1 MAPEDRGSGLVEF
14 AFSEVVGVDA
24 AFRSTEAVVV
34 HLLEANHHGVADAG
48 GVDRSD
54 GADFVEPVRLGA
66 LDAHLVAAGDG
77 HRCAVDRVAARGKI
91 PAPAG
96 GLNPG
101 VTIRRPCPAA
111 HWGERAGPWHDRVF
125 SRASPSMAMAPTEV
139 PTPPVLTLELPDPDS
154 DTISTME
161 FLARLEEAWAVC
173 DRFDLQTEI
182 WRGRILRAVRDR
194 EKRGGEGR
202 GTGFLQWLREREISK
217 TRAYTLIQ
225 LAESADSLVGDGM
238 LEETSVNNFSK
249 RAFLETAQADPE
261 VQQMISEAA
270 NEGQQITRKQV
281 RRLHDEFTAATSP
294 LLPEEIRQRTAD
306 NLLPPRVVAPLVKEL
321 AKLPEDQQEDLR
333 RVLREEPELER
344 VKDVTSTARWLSKAA
359 EASLAV
365 RAFQQGELDFEKA
378 LQEAQRLDA
387 LGLLADAVGQAQA
400 LESAVLKLHTSWR
413 RLGGL
418 QERLW
423 VESGSSTPH
432 LRELLTVLQ
441 SLSGSTL
448 RVSLGELAGGKRVRL
463 QLVEESPEQLD
474 PPPLP

>member
-1 MAPEDRGSGLVEF
+1 MV
-14 AFSEVVGVDA
+14 
-24 AFRSTEAVVV
+24 STEA
-34 HLLEANHHGVADAG
+34 
-48 GVDRSD
+48 
-54 GADFVEPVRLGA
+54 
-66 LDAHLVAAGDG
+66 
-77 HRCAVDRVAARGKI
+77 
-91 PAPAG
+91 
-96 GLNPG
+96 
-101 VTIRRPCPAA
+101 
-111 HWGERAGPWHDRVF
+111 
-125 SRASPSMAMAPTEV
+125 
-139 PTPPVLTLELPDPDS
+139 PVLSLDLPDPEQD
-154 DTISTME
+154 DISTME

-225 LAESADSLVGDGM
+225 LADSADNLVGEGL
-238 LEETSVNNFSK
+238 LEPDSVNQFSK
-249 RAFLETAQADPE
+249 RAFLETAQAEPE

-270 NEGQQITRKQV
+270 NGGLPITRKQV
-281 RRLHDEFTAATSP
+281 RRLSDEFLAATSP
-294 LLPEEIRQRTAD
+294 LLPEEIRQRTAE
-306 NLLPPRVVAPLVKEL
+306 NLLPPRAVAPLVKEL
-321 AKLPEDQQEDLR
+321 ARLPEEQQDDLR
-333 RVLREEPELER
+333 RVLRDDPELER
-344 VKDVTSTARWLSKAA
+344 VKDVTHTARWLHRAA

-365 RAFQQGELDFEKA
+365 RAFQQGHLDFEKA

-432 LRELLTVLQ
+432 LRELLTALQ

-448 RVSLGELAGGKRVRL
+448 RVSLGELAGGKRLRL
-463 QLVEESPEQLD
+463 QLVEEAPDRLEA
-474 PPPLP
+474 PPLPSRDNGDGASR

>member
-1 MAPEDRGSGLVEF
+1 
-14 AFSEVVGVDA
+14 
-24 AFRSTEAVVV
+24 
-34 HLLEANHHGVADAG
+34 
-48 GVDRSD
+48 
-54 GADFVEPVRLGA
+54 
-66 LDAHLVAAGDG
+66 
-77 HRCAVDRVAARGKI
+77 
-91 PAPAG
+91 
-96 GLNPG
+96 
-101 VTIRRPCPAA
+101 
-111 HWGERAGPWHDRVF
+111 
-125 SRASPSMAMAPTEV
+125 MAPTELSA
-139 PTPPVLTLELPDPDS
+139 PPVLSLELPDPDS
-154 DTISTME
+154 DTISTLE

-225 LAESADSLVGDGM
+225 LAESAQDLVGEGL
-238 LEETSVNNFSK
+238 LEEESVNNFSK

-261 VQQMISEAA
+261 VQLMISEAA

-281 RRLHDEFTAATSP
+281 RRLSDEFTAATSP
-294 LLPEEIRQRTAD
+294 LLPEEIRQRTAE
-306 NLLPPRVVAPLVKEL
+306 NLLPPRAVAPLVKEL
-321 AKLPEDQQEDLR
+321 AKLPEEQQDDLR

-344 VKDVTSTARWLSKAA
+344 IRDVTSTARWLSKAA
-359 EASLAV
+359 EAALAV
-365 RAFQQGELDFEKA
+365 RAFQQGDLQFEKA

-400 LESAVLKLHTSWR
+400 LEAAALKLHTSWR

-432 LRELLTVLQ
+432 LRDLLTALQ
-441 SLSGSTL
+441 SLSGNVL
-448 RVSLGELAGGKRVRL
+448 RVSLGELAGGKRLRL
-463 QLVEESPEQLD
+463 QLVEESPEQL
-474 PPPLP
+474 PAPPLP

>member
-1 MAPEDRGSGLVEF
+1 
-14 AFSEVVGVDA
+14 
-24 AFRSTEAVVV
+24 
-34 HLLEANHHGVADAG
+34 
-48 GVDRSD
+48 
-54 GADFVEPVRLGA
+54 
-66 LDAHLVAAGDG
+66 
-77 HRCAVDRVAARGKI
+77 
-91 PAPAG
+91 
-96 GLNPG
+96 
-101 VTIRRPCPAA
+101 
-111 HWGERAGPWHDRVF
+111 
-125 SRASPSMAMAPTEV
+125 
-139 PTPPVLTLELPDPDS
+139 
-154 DTISTME
+154 ME

-217 TRAYTLIQ
+217 TRAYSLVQ
-225 LAESADSLVGDGM
+225 LADSADNLVGEGL
-238 LEETSVNNFSK
+238 LEPDSVNQFSK
-249 RAFLETAQADPE
+249 RAFLETAQAEPE

-270 NEGQQITRKQV
+270 NGGLPITRKQV
-281 RRLHDEFTAATSP
+281 RRLSDEFLAATSP
-294 LLPEEIRQRTAD
+294 LLPEEIRQRTAE
-306 NLLPPRVVAPLVKEL
+306 NLLPPRAVAPLVKEL
-321 AKLPEDQQEDLR
+321 ARLPEEQQDDLR
-333 RVLREEPELER
+333 RVLRDDPELER
-344 VKDVTSTARWLSKAA
+344 VKDVTHTARWLHRAA

-365 RAFQQGELDFEKA
+365 RAFQQGDLDFEKA

-432 LRELLTVLQ
+432 LRELLITLQ

-448 RVSLGELAGGKRVRL
+448 RVSLGELAGGKRLRL
-463 QLVEESPEQLD
+463 QLVEEAADRLEA
-474 PPPLP
+474 PPLPSRDGGDGAPR

>member
-1 MAPEDRGSGLVEF
+1 MLS
-14 AFSEVVGVDA
+14 
-24 AFRSTEAVVV
+24 
-34 HLLEANHHGVADAG
+34 
-48 GVDRSD
+48 
-54 GADFVEPVRLGA
+54 
-66 LDAHLVAAGDG
+66 
-77 HRCAVDRVAARGKI
+77 
-91 PAPAG
+91 
-96 GLNPG
+96 
-101 VTIRRPCPAA
+101 
-111 HWGERAGPWHDRVF
+111 
-125 SRASPSMAMAPTEV
+125 
-139 PTPPVLTLELPDPDS
+139 LELPDPESDS
-154 DTISTME
+154 ISTIE

-202 GTGFLQWLREREISK
+202 GTGFLQWLREQEISK

-225 LAESADSLVGDGM
+225 LAESADGLVGEGL
-238 LEETSVNNFSK
+238 LEEASVNNFSK

-261 VQQMISEAA
+261 VQLMIAEAA
-270 NEGQQITRKQV
+270 NEGQEITRKQV
-281 RRLHDEFTAATSP
+281 RRLSDEFTAATSP

-306 NLLPPRVVAPLVKEL
+306 NLLPPRAVAPLVKEL
-321 AKLPEDQQEDLR
+321 AKLPEGQQEELR

-359 EASLAV
+359 EAGLAV
-365 RAFQQGELDFEKA
+365 RAFQQGQLDFDKA

-423 VESGSSTPH
+423 LESGSSTPH
-432 LRELLTVLQ
+432 LRELLTALQ

-463 QLVEESPEQLD
+463 QLVKESPEQLD
-474 PPPLP
+474 PPQFTPDPASGGR

>member
-1 MAPEDRGSGLVEF
+1 M
-14 AFSEVVGVDA
+14 DA
-24 AFRSTEAVVV
+24 TTF
-34 HLLEANHHGVADAG
+34 
-48 GVDRSD
+48 
-54 GADFVEPVRLGA
+54 A
-66 LDAHLVAAGDG
+66 LD
-77 HRCAVDRVAARGKI
+77 
-91 PAPAG
+91 
-96 GLNPG
+96 
-101 VTIRRPCPAA
+101 
-111 HWGERAGPWHDRVF
+111 
-125 SRASPSMAMAPTEV
+125 
-139 PTPPVLTLELPDPDS
+139 LPDPENES
-154 DTISTME
+154 LSNLE

-225 LAESADSLVGDGM
+225 LAESADQMLGEGV
-238 LEETSVNNFSK
+238 LEEASVNNFSK

-261 VQQMISEAA
+261 VQLMIGEAA
-270 NEGQQITRKQV
+270 NDGQQISRKQV
-281 RRLHDEFTAATSP
+281 RLLHDEYLAATSP
-294 LLPEEIRQRTAD
+294 LLPDEIRQRTAE
-306 NLLPPRVVAPLVKEL
+306 NLLPPRAVAPLVREL
-321 AKLPEDQQEDLR
+321 AKLPEDQQDDLR
-333 RVLREEPELER
+333 RVLRDEPELER

-365 RAFQQGELDFEKA
+365 RAFQQGELDFDKA

-400 LESAVLKLHTSWR
+400 LEAAVLKLHTSWR

-432 LRELLTVLQ
+432 LRELLTALQ

-463 QLVEESPEQLD
+463 QLVEEAAEQLE
-474 PPPLP
+474 PPPLPSALPLTL

>member
-1 MAPEDRGSGLVEF
+1 MVF
-14 AFSEVVGVDA
+14 
-24 AFRSTEAVVV
+24 TEA
-34 HLLEANHHGVADAG
+34 
-48 GVDRSD
+48 
-54 GADFVEPVRLGA
+54 
-66 LDAHLVAAGDG
+66 
-77 HRCAVDRVAARGKI
+77 
-91 PAPAG
+91 
-96 GLNPG
+96 
-101 VTIRRPCPAA
+101 
-111 HWGERAGPWHDRVF
+111 
-125 SRASPSMAMAPTEV
+125 
-139 PTPPVLTLELPDPDS
+139 PVLSLDLPDPGQD
-154 DTISTME
+154 DISTME

-217 TRAYTLIQ
+217 TRAYSLIQ
-225 LAESADSLVGDGM
+225 LADSADNLVGEGL
-238 LEETSVNNFSK
+238 LEPDSVNQFSK
-249 RAFLETAQADPE
+249 RAFLETAQAEPE

-270 NEGQQITRKQV
+270 NGGLPITRKQV
-281 RRLHDEFTAATSP
+281 RRLSDEFLAATSP
-294 LLPEEIRQRTAD
+294 LLPEEIRQRTAE
-306 NLLPPRVVAPLVKEL
+306 NLLPPRAVAPLVKEL
-321 AKLPEDQQEDLR
+321 ARLPEEQQDDLR

-344 VKDVTSTARWLSKAA
+344 VKDVTHTARWLHRAA

-365 RAFQQGELDFEKA
+365 RAFQQGDLDFEKA

-432 LRELLTVLQ
+432 LRELLITLQ

-448 RVSLGELAGGKRVRL
+448 RVSLGELAGGKRLRL
-463 QLVEESPEQLD
+463 QLVEEAADRLEA
-474 PPPLP
+474 PPLPERDGGDGAPR

>member
-1 MAPEDRGSGLVEF
+1 MLS
-14 AFSEVVGVDA
+14 
-24 AFRSTEAVVV
+24 
-34 HLLEANHHGVADAG
+34 
-48 GVDRSD
+48 
-54 GADFVEPVRLGA
+54 
-66 LDAHLVAAGDG
+66 
-77 HRCAVDRVAARGKI
+77 
-91 PAPAG
+91 
-96 GLNPG
+96 
-101 VTIRRPCPAA
+101 
-111 HWGERAGPWHDRVF
+111 
-125 SRASPSMAMAPTEV
+125 
-139 PTPPVLTLELPDPDS
+139 LELPDPESDS
-154 DTISTME
+154 ISTIE

-202 GTGFLQWLREREISK
+202 GTGFLQWLREQEISK

-225 LAESADSLVGDGM
+225 LAESADGLVGEGL
-238 LEETSVNNFSK
+238 LEEASVNNFSK

-261 VQQMISEAA
+261 VQQMIAEAA
-270 NEGQQITRKQV
+270 NEGQEITRKQV
-281 RRLHDEFTAATSP
+281 RRLSDEFTAATSP

-306 NLLPPRVVAPLVKEL
+306 NLLPPRAVAPLVKEL
-321 AKLPEDQQEDLR
+321 AKLPEGQQEELR

-359 EASLAV
+359 EAGLAV
-365 RAFQQGELDFEKA
+365 RAFQQGQLDFDKA

-423 VESGSSTPH
+423 LESGSSTPH
-432 LRELLTVLQ
+432 LRELLTALQ

-474 PPPLP
+474 PPPVHP